1 MLCNEGPGFWGSRFT
16 LATPKLKM
24 TSFPMQEK
32 YEAHSG
38 MYQGLVGK
46 FGGLEQQNIALELD
60 MIPHSSR
67 S

>member
-1 MLCNEGPGFWGSRFT
+1 MKDRGFGVHASPSQPR
-16 LATPKLKM
+16 KLKM